1 MWNLKRNDTD
11 QLTNKMET
19 DSQAQRINL
28 WLPGGKMRGRDSQGI
43 WDRHVH
49 TAIFKIDNQEGPPVQ
64 HRELSSM
71 LCGSLDDRGIWK
83 RMDTYLFMDEILCSP
98 PKTITKL
105 LSGHTPIENKKL
117 KKIKVS

>member
-28 WLPGGKMRGRDSQGI
+28 WLPGGKMRGTDSQGI

-49 TAIFKIDNQEGPPVQ
+49 TAIFKIDNQEGPPIQ

>member
-1 MWNLKRNDTD
+1 
-11 QLTNKMET
+11 
-19 DSQAQRINL
+19 
-28 WLPGGKMRGRDSQGI
+28 
-43 WDRHVH
+43 
-49 TAIFKIDNQEGPPVQ
+49 
-64 HRELSSM
+64 M